1 MLTVFFG
8 GTHMTVTFPLTEK
21 RDAEALLKHLTMHKL
36 SFPGNC
42 VVSLKAHIAQVSS
55 SHTTAL
61 GTARTAW

>member
-1 MLTVFFG
+1 
-8 GTHMTVTFPLTEK
+8 MTVTFPLTEK
-21 RDAEALLKHLTMHKL
+21 RGAEELLKHLTTHKL

>member
-1 MLTVFFG
+1 
-8 GTHMTVTFPLTEK
+8 MTVTFPLTEK
-21 RDAEALLKHLTMHKL
+21 RDAETLLKHLTLHNL

-42 VVSLKAHIAQVSS
+42 VVSLKAQVAQVSS

>member
-1 MLTVFFG
+1 
-8 GTHMTVTFPLTEK
+8 MTVTFPLTEK
-21 RDAEALLKHLTMHKL
+21 RGAEELLKHLTTHKL

-42 VVSLKAHIAQVSS
+42 VVSLKAHIARVSS